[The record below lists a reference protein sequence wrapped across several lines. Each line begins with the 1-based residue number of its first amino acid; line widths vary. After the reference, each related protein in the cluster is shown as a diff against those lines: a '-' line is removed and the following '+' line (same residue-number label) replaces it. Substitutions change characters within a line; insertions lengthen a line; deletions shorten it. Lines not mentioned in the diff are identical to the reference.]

1 MQGRI
6 GLICAQAFL
15 ERALKVNIRSTCRV
29 RIGAAKSKQ
38 SWAEVTFKQDACH
51 NDIIKAIVDA
61 INKGEVTTREAA
73 QTMLR
78 ELMQRV

>member
-1 MQGRI
+1 M
-6 GLICAQAFL
+6 
-15 ERALKVNIRSTCRV
+15 
-29 RIGAAKSKQ
+29 
-38 SWAEVTFKQDACH
+38 TFKQDACH